1 MYKLFLSKSKVPFV
15 LISPLS
21 AISKF
26 LVSFSVNDVT
36 LEPPSSKE
44 ILPIGVPE
52 AISSFM
58 DFIKSSSV
66 GFCMVS
72 IFLLVFLSVSIS
84 LLLSLSASG
93 VFLYPWIKS
102 LFSTSMY
109 FSILYATP

>member
-44 ILPIGVPE
+44 TLPIGVPE
-52 AISSFM
+52 AISSSIDSVKLLIVALLFSYILVI
-58 DFIKSSSV
+58 FIVMFCSV
-66 GFCMVS
+66 VC
-72 IFLLVFLSVSIS
+72 LLFLSLTLAVKWYIVCVS
-84 LLLSLSASG
+84 
-93 VFLYPWIKS
+93 
-102 LFSTSMY
+102 
-109 FSILYATP
+109 